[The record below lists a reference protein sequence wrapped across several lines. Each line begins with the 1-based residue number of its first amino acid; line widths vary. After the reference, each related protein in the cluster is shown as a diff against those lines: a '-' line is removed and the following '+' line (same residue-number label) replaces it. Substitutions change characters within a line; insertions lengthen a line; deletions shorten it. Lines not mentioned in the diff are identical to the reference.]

1 MQKYENKVLH
11 VDVSDGKANYSQRN
25 NQYVHKNKKGMI
37 DVQGSTMCN
46 VTSICMALDYNGWQF
61 PKGPF
66 AQPEDN
72 LCKFLMESK
81 EVDAYYKKVAPAS
94 WKEYNE
100 CKTTVNKAGKTIVDY
115 YTPNE
120 YHPVLAYATNLWLG
134 CTADIYADNV
144 DIFDIINE
152 LLEGRACVISGNFNG
167 LGHIV
172 TLVGCEWNVDAAGK
186 SVYDLL
192 KFICEKK
199 VLPTK
204 FIIDDPYGKWN
215 APKGYASG
223 ESGNNATLTR
233 DEFMRMIKPENNQ
246 KVKRCHKIK
255 LGSATV

>member
-25 NQYVHKNKKGMI
+25 NQYIHKNKKGMI

-81 EVDAYYKKVAPAS
+81 EVDEYYKKVSPNLY
-94 WKEYNE
+94 KDYKD
-100 CKTTVNKAGKTIVDY
+100 CKTKTVGNKVVLDY

-120 YHPVLAYATNLWLG
+120 IHLVLAYATNLWLKSE
-134 CTADIYADNV
+134 ADSYSDTV
-144 DIFDIINE
+144 DIFDIISE
-152 LLEGRACVISGNFNG
+152 LLEGRSCVISGNFNG

-172 TLVGCEWNVDAAGK
+172 TLVGCEWNVDSPK
-186 SVYDLL
+186 SNVYDLL

-199 VLPTK
+199 VLPNR

-215 APKGYASG
+215 AAKGYASG
-223 ESGNNATLTR
+223 ESGNNSLLTR
-233 DEFMRMIKPENNQ
+233 DEFMKMIKPENNQ

-255 LGSATV
+255 LGSALV